1 MSLQDSVIQAC
12 AGVEVMTT
20 ETTRGGDHMAL
31 GRAEMAARSKKDDAG
46 LSEFS
51 AEPKHGSARLT
62 VTEEESVVVL
72 EIVIVGIFCM
82 IEIPQRVHFDCER
95 IVRAFLCGMKAQNV

>member
-1 MSLQDSVIQAC
+1 MITC
-12 AGVEVMTT
+12 
-20 ETTRGGDHMAL
+20 L
-31 GRAEMAARSKKDDAG
+31 GSCGNGWRSKKDDAD

-51 AEPKHGSARLT
+51 AEAKHGCTRVT

-82 IEIPQRVHFDCER
+82 IEIPQRVHFDCEG

>member
-1 MSLQDSVIQAC
+1 
-12 AGVEVMTT
+12 MTT
-20 ETTRGGDHMAL
+20 
-31 GRAEMAARSKKDDAG
+31 GRAEMAGRSQKDAAD

-51 AEPKHGSARLT
+51 AEPKHGCTGVT

-82 IEIPQRVHFDCER
+82 IKIPQRVHFPWEG